1 MKLPKSLYIGYRLL
15 GESRLITKRDSDPEA
30 LQYFQTVLNKAQPV
44 SSEELLLHR
53 FVRAMY
59 NENKN
64 KFLSFIRNTYFE
76 CLVLW
81 TDHITIVNFT
91 GLRGVIYIEWN
102 NTNKSYAV
110 SKFRTRGKEVETK
123 TLVRHGNKY
132 TPLDSK
138 DTDGETPV
146 SDGEDTKE
154 TNEPATTET
163 TEPATTET
171 TEPATTETTEPAT
184 TETTEP
190 ATTETTEP
198 ATTETTEPATTETTE
213 PATTTARPPTV
224 QKKKSIRRLNKNE
237 SWANVVDSD

>member
-102 NTNKSYAV
+102 NTSKSYAV
-110 SKFRTRGKEVETK
+110 SKFRTRGKETETK
-123 TLVRHGNKY
+123 TPVRQINKY

-138 DTDGETPV
+138 ETDGEPTDCEP
-146 SDGEDTKE
+146 DTESTTVE
-154 TNEPATTET
+154 TTTET
-163 TEPATTET
+163 PTTET
-171 TEPATTETTEPAT
+171 VTEPPTVAT
-184 TETTEP
+184 
-190 ATTETTEP
+190 
-198 ATTETTEPATTETTE
+198 
-213 PATTTARPPTV
+213 PTV
-224 QKKKSIRRLNKNE
+224 QKKRQLRRLNKNE

>member
-81 TDHITIVNFT
+81 TDHVTIVNFT
-91 GLRGVIYIEWN
+91 GLRGVVYIEWN
-102 NTNKSYAV
+102 NNNKSYTV
-110 SKFRTRGKEVETK
+110 SKFRTRGKETETETK
-123 TLVRHGNKY
+123 TPVRNTNKY
-132 TPLDSK
+132 TQLDSK
-138 DTDGETPV
+138 ETDGEQG
-146 SDGEDTKE
+146 SEGEP
-154 TNEPATTET
+154 EPAGEHDTET
-163 TEPATTET
+163 PTVATPTV
-171 TEPATTETTEPAT
+171 ATPTVAT
-184 TETTEP
+184 PTV
-190 ATTETTEP
+190 AT
-198 ATTETTEPATTETTE
+198 
-213 PATTTARPPTV
+213 PTV
-224 QKKKSIRRLNKNE
+224 QKKRQLKRLNKNE

>member
-81 TDHITIVNFT
+81 TDHVTIVNFT

-102 NTNKSYAV
+102 NTSKSYAI
-110 SKFRTRGKEVETK
+110 SRFRTRGKERETETETK
-123 TLVRHGNKY
+123 TLVRNTNKY
-132 TPLDSK
+132 TQLDSK
-138 DTDGETPV
+138 ETDGEPATAGEHDTDGE
-146 SDGEDTKE
+146 
-154 TNEPATTET
+154 PATAGEHNTET
-163 TEPATTET
+163 PTVAT
-171 TEPATTETTEPAT
+171 
-184 TETTEP
+184 
-190 ATTETTEP
+190 
-198 ATTETTEPATTETTE
+198 
-213 PATTTARPPTV
+213 PTV
-224 QKKKSIRRLNKNE
+224 QKKKQLRRLNKNE